1 MPEQRLRIEDPF
13 SVTGLDFAGPFEV
26 LVHEPSIGP
35 TVLNTG
41 ETPGISGNEKFKH
54 MTPQMAAQKNHVYI
68 LLFTCATTRAVHL
81 EVTRNKSTAAFL
93 NAFRR
98 FCAHKRRPR
107 TIISDNAKEFECAAK
122 YLKRLFTDQA
132 VGIYMATNNIVWR
145 MSPKLSSWWGGFWE
159 RMVRTVKLTLYKT
172 FNPKQMEYDMFSTVV
187 TEVSDIVNNRPLVY
201 VTNDRYPITPNQLI
215 KGGFV
220 NKMGAIPL
228 DEDSELSSNASHITK
243 RETERRKLVAYWWS
257 EFHAYYLRDL
267 NRNYVATKRVKPIQ
281 LGQVVI
287 AFEANKKRID
297 WPVGRVTELVKGR
310 DKKVRQVK
318 LLLMKDGVP
327 VETTRAIQ
335 CLYPLEVEAGTID
348 ADFSEN
354 PSLFGDYVT
363 SAGELWK
370 QAPMGG
376 VLNYST
382 AQDADESTGN
392 IRRAILPRLVRV
404 GEEMTQ
410 TQSGEGMDERP
421 MTTDEMKAHRK
432 KMTETD
438 VGRQFDMIE
447 SFWAQDVP
455 PSN

>member
-1 MPEQRLRIEDPF
+1 
-13 SVTGLDFAGPFEV
+13 
-26 LVHEPSIGP
+26 
-35 TVLNTG
+35 
-41 ETPGISGNEKFKH
+41 
-54 MTPQMAAQKNHVYI
+54 
-68 LLFTCATTRAVHL
+68 
-81 EVTRNKSTAAFL
+81 
-93 NAFRR
+93 
-98 FCAHKRRPR
+98 
-107 TIISDNAKEFECAAK
+107 
-122 YLKRLFTDQA
+122 
-132 VGIYMATNNIVWR
+132 
-145 MSPKLSSWWGGFWE
+145 
-159 RMVRTVKLTLYKT
+159 
-172 FNPKQMEYDMFSTVV
+172 MEYDMFSTVV